1 VSDRWT
7 FLGKA
12 EDGRTGQLNGDGP
25 VTTSKAERRAR
36 RGGIQTNTVRAVMAD
51 GAAPRTLVA
60 APVSLGMD
68 QDTRRE
74 LTRLTHTLFLC
85 SGGARAVAFSA
96 VESGAG
102 CSWVLVRI
110 AQLLAEASAG
120 SVCIVDANFC
130 SPMLHTY
137 LHTGNSIGL
146 SDALVDTDPIRQY
159 VQRLGGGLG
168 LLSTGSVIAK
178 AEPLLASSAF
188 RARVDELRAS
198 FDHLLFDTPPLA
210 VSSDALAVASKLD
223 GLAMVVEAGSTKRE
237 TALKAAK
244 DAAANNVRM
253 LGVVLNKRA
262 YPVPNAI
269 YRKL

>member
-1 VSDRWT
+1 MSDRWT

-12 EDGRTGQLNGDGP
+12 GDGRTGHLNGDGP
-25 VTTSKAERRAR
+25 VTTDEAERPAR
-36 RGGIQTNTVRAVMAD
+36 RSAIQANTARAVVAD
-51 GAAPRTLVA
+51 GPGPRTLMA

-68 QDTRRE
+68 LDTRRE

-85 SGGARAVAFSA
+85 SGAARLVAFSG

-110 AQLLAEASAG
+110 SQLLAEASAG
-120 SVCIVDANFC
+120 SVCIVDANFW

-137 LHTGNSIGL
+137 LHTGNSVGL
-146 SDALVDTDPIRQY
+146 SDALVDTEPIRKY

-188 RARVDELRAS
+188 RARVEELRGS
-198 FDHLLFDTPPLA
+198 FDHVLFDTPPLA
-210 VSSDALAVASKLD
+210 VSSDALVVASKLD

-244 DAAANNVRM
+244 EAAANNVRM
-253 LGVVLNKRA
+253 LGVVLNKRT

>member
-1 VSDRWT
+1 MSDRWS
-7 FLGKA
+7 FLGIA
-12 EDGRTGQLNGDGP
+12 EEGRKRYHNGDGP
-25 VTTSKAERRAR
+25 VTTGEAEHSTR
-36 RGGIQTNTVRAVMAD
+36 RGKMQANTVRAVVAD
-51 GAAPRTLVA
+51 GPGPRTLVA

-68 QDTRRE
+68 LETRRE

-85 SGGARAVAFSA
+85 SGAARMVAFSA
-96 VESGAG
+96 VEPGGG
-102 CSWVLVRI
+102 CSWVSVRI

-120 SVCIVDANFC
+120 SVCIVDANFY

-137 LHTGNSIGL
+137 LHTGNSVGL
-146 SDALVDTDPIRQY
+146 SDALVDTDPIRKY

-188 RARVDELRAS
+188 RARVEELRTT
-198 FDHLLFDTPPLA
+198 FDHVLFDTPPLA
-210 VSSDALAVASKLD
+210 VSSDALVVASKLD

-237 TALKAAK
+237 TAMKAAK

-253 LGVVLNKRA
+253 LGLVLNKRR
-262 YPVPNAI
+262 YPVPKAI
-269 YRKL
+269 YKRL